1 MVRQRGLWA
10 ACGPVGGLWAVSGGA
25 ERAASGGDG
34 GVVGARLDRAV
45 LAVQEALKSGSGGLG
60 GAKFSPRALRAAKIC
75 VARSARDR

>member
-25 ERAASGGDG
+25 ERASSGGM
-34 GVVGARLDRAV
+34 GVWRELVWSAV
-45 LAVQEALKSGSGGLG
+45 LAVQEALKSGPGGLG
-60 GAKFSPRALRAAKIC
+60 GAEIC